1 MTIIYAT
8 TIVAEKVYGITGRV
22 DWRLLIPY
30 YSFTIYI
37 ISYLGSRKSKSED
50 KYGILL

>member
-8 TIVAEKVYGITGRV
+8 TIVAEKVYGITGQV

-30 YSFTIYI
+30 SHSPSTYR
-37 ISYLGSRKSKSED
+37 ISETRKSKSED